1 MNIDLGPEDEEH
13 EEGAPAWI
21 VQFGDMM
28 SLLLVF
34 FILLLSFSE
43 IDAVKYRALS
53 DSFREAFGKTDQVE
67 NLFKDPQ
74 ATAELIAEDSGTHN
88 DAILDELRSIIPQTY
103 PGALPNSDNGQGYLV
118 RIPGRL
124 LFDTG
129 KDELKPA
136 MKPKLE
142 QMAELL
148 KRRTEVI
155 LRVDGHTD
163 DVPIST
169 ERFKSNWELSAAR
182 ALAVVHFMIDEC
194 GVSPDRISGAAFGE
208 SRPIAPNVS
217 PDNRELNRR
226 VEFRFVQGDE
236 ESNYET
242 SYPTSS
248 TDADDT
254 DRIVPVD

>member
-1 MNIDLGPEDEEH
+1 MNIHLEPEEE
-13 EEGAPAWI
+13 EQEAGAPAWT
-21 VQFGDMM
+21 VQFADMM

-53 DSFREAFGKTDQVE
+53 DSFRQAFGKTDQVKDMF
-67 NLFKDPQ
+67 NDPQ
-74 ATAELIAEDSGTHN
+74 AAAQLISDQTGAHH
-88 DAILDELRSIIPQTY
+88 DAILDELRSIVPQTY
-103 PGALPNSDNGQGYLV
+103 PGALPDRNNGKGYLV

-129 KDELKPA
+129 KDELKPG
-136 MKPKLE
+136 MKPKLR

-148 KRRTEVI
+148 KRRPDVV

-163 DVPIST
+163 NVPINT
-169 ERFKSNWELSAAR
+169 VRFKSNWELSAGR

-194 GVSPDRISGAAFGE
+194 GVSPERISGEAFGE
-208 SRPIAPNVS
+208 SRPIVPNDS
-217 PDNRELNRR
+217 PAHRELNRR

-236 ESNYET
+236 ETYNET

-248 TDADDT
+248 TDIEDAQ
-254 DRIVPVD
+254 

>member
-1 MNIDLGPEDEEH
+1 MISRLEPEEEEH
-13 EEGAPAWI
+13 EDGAPAWV
-21 VQFGDMM
+21 VQFADMM

-53 DSFREAFGKTDQVE
+53 DSFREAFGKAVKVKDMF
-67 NLFKDPQ
+67 NDPQ
-74 ATAELIAEDSGTHN
+74 AAPELIAEETGSHH

-103 PGALPNSDNGQGYLV
+103 PGALPNRYDGRGYLV

-129 KDELKPA
+129 KDELKPG
-136 MKPKLE
+136 MKPKLR

-148 KRRTEVI
+148 KRRPEVV

-163 DVPIST
+163 NVPINT
-169 ERFKSNWELSAAR
+169 ARFKSNWELSAAR

-194 GVSPDRISGAAFGE
+194 GASPEHVSGAAFGE
-208 SRPIAPNVS
+208 SRPIAPNDS
-217 PDNRELNRR
+217 PENRELNRR
-226 VEFRFVQGDE
+226 VEFRFIQGDGE
-236 ESNYET
+236 GNYET
-242 SYPTSS
+242 SYPSVS
-248 TDADDT
+248 AELEDAN
-254 DRIVPVD
+254 

>member
-1 MNIDLGPEDEEH
+1 MSIDLGPEEEEH

-53 DSFREAFGKTDQVE
+53 DSFREAFGKTDQVKDMF
-67 NLFKDPQ
+67 NDPQ
-74 ATAELIAEDSGTHN
+74 ASAQLITEESGSHN
-88 DAILDELRSIIPQTY
+88 DAILDELRSIIPQSY
-103 PGALPNSDNGQGYLV
+103 PGALPDKDNGKGYLV

-136 MKPKLE
+136 MKPTLE
-142 QMAELL
+142 RMADML
-148 KRRTEVI
+148 KRRLEVE

-163 DVPIST
+163 NVPINT
-169 ERFKSNWELSAAR
+169 LRFKSNWELSAGR

-194 GVSPDRISGAAFGE
+194 GVDPERVSGAAFGQ
-208 SRPIAPNVS
+208 SRPIAPNDT
-217 PDNRELNRR
+217 PDHRELNRR

-236 ESNYET
+236 GSYNEI
-242 SYPTSS
+242 SYPASS
-248 TDADDT
+248 ADINDAN
-254 DRIVPVD
+254 

>member
-1 MNIDLGPEDEEH
+1 MSVNLEPEEEEQ
-13 EEGAPAWI
+13 EEGAPAWM

-53 DSFREAFGKTDQVE
+53 DSFREAFGKTDKVKDMF
-67 NLFKDPQ
+67 NDPQ
-74 ATAELIAEDSGTHN
+74 AAAELIEEKSGSHS

-103 PGALPNSDNGQGYLV
+103 PGALPNTSDGKGYLI

-129 KDELKPA
+129 KDELKA
-136 MKPKLE
+136 GMKPKLE

-148 KRRTEVI
+148 KRRTEVV

-163 DVPIST
+163 NVPINT
-169 ERFKSNWELSAAR
+169 ARFQSNWELSAAR

-194 GVSPDRISGAAFGE
+194 GVAADRISGAAFGE
-208 SRPIAPNVS
+208 SRPIAPNDS
-217 PDNRELNRR
+217 PENRELNRR

-236 ESNYET
+236 ESNYEI
-242 SYPTSS
+242 SYPT
-248 TDADDT
+248 TPADT
-254 DRIVPVD
+254 DNAY